1 MLFCILYFKER
12 FAFIEG
18 REIMKQEVE
27 YLQMV
32 KYTIYKL
39 TRTGFISSLKVAGQW
54 QFKKDVIDEW
64 ISEQSLERATQNIK
78 FISEEKRKDKISY
91 G

>member
-54 QFKKDVIDEW
+54 QFKKNVIDEW
-64 ISEQSLERATQNIK
+64 LSEKSSQKVLQNTK
-78 FISEEKRKDKISY
+78 SSDVK
-91 G
+91 